1 MSMTLRVPY
10 EKAMAL
16 GGVATGSMK
25 AKEAL
30 MVQGSMTYRGW
41 TSIVV
46 AWGTNHGQFCRYM
59 EYIFEGFS
67 SGFGCSG

>member
-1 MSMTLRVPY
+1 MSSTLRVPY

-30 MVQGSMTYRGW
+30 MVQGSMIYRGW
-41 TSIVV
+41 IFIVV
-46 AWGTNHGQFCRYM
+46 AWGTKHCQFCTFG
-59 EYIFEGFS
+59 EIWNS
-67 SGFGCSG
+67 SLMM